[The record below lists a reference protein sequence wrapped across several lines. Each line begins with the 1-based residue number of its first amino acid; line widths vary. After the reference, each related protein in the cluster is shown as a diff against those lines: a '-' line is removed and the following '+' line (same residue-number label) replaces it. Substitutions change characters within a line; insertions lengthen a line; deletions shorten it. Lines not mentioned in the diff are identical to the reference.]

1 MTASAHRNRRLAPA
15 SARETPHRSRAAR
28 AVSGDA
34 TDAFML
40 PLLSTKS
47 PFYDLSVALARQ
59 LYDVSFEKLYDVNLA
74 INTYDVKPAA
84 NKSSRDGSAEDSP
97 QTSPNN
103 RSEKGKRPT
112 NESRDWS
119 HRGP

>member
-47 PFYDLSVALARQ
+47 LNFRG
-59 LYDVSFEKLYDVNLA
+59 
-74 INTYDVKPAA
+74 
-84 NKSSRDGSAEDSP
+84 RSAETTSGSSKP
-97 QTSPNN
+97 QKAVC
-103 RSEKGKRPT
+103 EGEALCAFAAKKCHGKRDVHVYGEIASKYLKSWRYWTPYP
-112 NESRDWS
+112 RL
-119 HRGP
+119 RRAV